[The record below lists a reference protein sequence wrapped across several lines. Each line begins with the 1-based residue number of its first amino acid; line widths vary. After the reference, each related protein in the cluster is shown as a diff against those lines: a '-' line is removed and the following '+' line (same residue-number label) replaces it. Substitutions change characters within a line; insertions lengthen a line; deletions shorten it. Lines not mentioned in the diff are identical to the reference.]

1 MIPTV
6 FEAFVV
12 CYAEQAYFYTD
23 HTLASMNVV
32 ELSRLQE
39 WNPP

>member
-1 MIPTV
+1 MIHTV

-23 HTLASMNVV
+23 HTLVSVNVV
-32 ELSRLQE
+32 ELSRL
-39 WNPP
+39 